1 MWQNRNYLRLLSAQV
16 TSLIGTGVSSVCLAL
31 LAYDLAGKDA
41 SMVLSTVFAIKM
53 LAYILLAPVFS
64 TLSQGLPKR
73 QVMVALDITRAAVF
87 IFLPFVTNVW
97 EVYLLTFVINA
108 CSAWFTPLYQST
120 LPLIL
125 PDKSEYTKALS
136 LSRLAYD
143 LEQMFSPLLTA
154 LLLSV
159 LSFRYLF
166 MLDAAT
172 FIVSAIL
179 ILLCII
185 PNLTNTTSSR
195 PPFNVSGISR
205 GIHDYLS
212 KPSLMALWMA
222 YLSVA
227 SASAMVLVNTVVYV
241 HEVLNGGDKQTA
253 LAMGIVGLGS
263 LVIALRLPVWLKSIP
278 AKRFHWF
285 GMFAISGAFFIGSFT
300 PGWVGYI
307 AICLAMG
314 VGMSCIQTT
323 AGLFITEASQG
334 DDSAPYFAAHFSLT
348 HFWWLITY
356 LSAGVSVNL
365 FGLSFGY
372 LFMGTLSILAM
383 VASYLSWRMAGPGVI
398 RSNK

>member
-64 TLSQGLPKR
+64 TLSQWLPKR

-108 CSAWFTPLYQST
+108 CSAWFTPLFQST

-125 PDKSEYTKALS
+125 PDKTEYTKALS

-172 FIVSAIL
+172 FVVSAIL
-179 ILLCII
+179 ILLCVI
-185 PNLTNTTSSR
+185 PNLTKTTSHR
-195 PPFNVSGISR
+195 QQLTLTGISR

-212 KPSLMALWMA
+212 KPSLRALWMA

-263 LVIALRLPVWLKSIP
+263 LVIALRLPVWLESIP
-278 AKRFHWF
+278 AKRFHWL
-285 GMFAISGAFFIGSFT
+285 GMFAISGAFCIGSFT
-300 PGWVGYI
+300 PGWVGFI

-334 DDSAPYFAAHFSLT
+334 DDTGPYFAAHFSLT
-348 HFWWLITY
+348 HFWWLVTY
-356 LSAGVSVNL
+356 LSAGFSVKL
-365 FGLSFGY
+365 FGLGYGY
-372 LFMGTLSILAM
+372 LFMGTLSALAM
-383 VASYLSWRMAGPGVI
+383 LAYYYSCSRASQSSSI
-398 RSNK
+398 F